1 MSLLG
6 LYLLLLSLYTILDVF
21 VKSFV
26 KSYEYTQSY
35 GKILKYINDFS
46 FFLGNLSE
54 SYVLSNIVVAV
65 AQYSFGDI

>member
-1 MSLLG
+1 MVRFAG
-6 LYLLLLSLYTILDVF
+6 LNNCAILDV
-21 VKSFV
+21 FV